1 MFNSRP
7 KPVGLQPRFVLLR
20 HEMEADGG
28 RGDHWDLMLEEN
40 GTLLTFELERL
51 PNGPGTVIAKRLAD
65 HRMAYLDL
73 EGHVSGNRGHVIR
86 LDRGRY
92 HFVEPTKRVDSEYA
106 FVYHLDGGRLKAEI
120 GFNQPALLLPYGQ
133 PLCLSVKQWHIED

>member
-20 HEMEADGG
+20 HEMEADAG

-86 LDRGRY
+86 LDRGRC
-92 HFVEPTKRVDSEYA
+92 RDVDHWRSIPNMPSFTTSTA
-106 FVYHLDGGRLKAEI
+106 VA
-120 GFNQPALLLPYGQ
+120 
-133 PLCLSVKQWHIED
+133 